1 VFLGLA
7 PGARDGY
14 LERVERNMAPMG
26 ESIREVLFAE
36 RAGRELRTQGSDARS
51 ENAEGE
57 SKAIPNARAR
67 SLRGGE
73 VVPNFA
79 GGLDLEDSTLVRM
92 EEVISIRDPVVCS
105 GLHGATRP
113 VSWTNAAAVLFYFGH
128 EVNSILHA
136 IFNPGWPGGY

>member
-1 VFLGLA
+1 MVILSGLSGIWPLWA
-7 PGARDGY
+7 NRSGKSCSPSGQAGNYARRGAMPGR
-14 LERVERNMAPMG
+14 RK
-26 ESIREVLFAE
+26 
-36 RAGRELRTQGSDARS
+36 QK
-51 ENAEGE
+51 GE